1 MRWLLLLLAI
11 ACVYVSARALQI
23 HNSNEMPPCSINEH
37 WDCGVVNHSEYAVVH
52 GIPVADFGIAGY
64 ALLGVLA
71 IARRRMWFV
80 IASVLGLAFALHLTW
95 IEKSILQTWCLFC
108 VISQSIILLMFVLG
122 TVWWLLDRRR
132 A

>member
-11 ACVYVSARALQI
+11 AGMYVSVRALQI
-23 HNSNEMPPCSINEH
+23 HNSNDTPPCSINEH

-71 IARRRMWFV
+71 IARRRMWFT

-95 IEKSILQTWCLFC
+95 IEKAVLQTWCLFC

>member
-1 MRWLLLLLAI
+1 
-11 ACVYVSARALQI
+11 
-23 HNSNEMPPCSINEH
+23 
-37 WDCGVVNHSEYAVVH
+37 VVNHSEYAVVH

-71 IARRRMWFV
+71 IARRRMWFT
-80 IASVLGLAFALHLTW
+80 IASVLGLAFTLHLTW

-122 TVWWLLDRRR
+122 TVWWLIGRR
-132 A
+132 ATNS